1 MKLGI
6 FEAIFPEPTL
16 AEKFDRL
23 AQMGFEAVQFNLES
37 AGLEM
42 VPEEVPAATME
53 VIDRARLRA
62 GIEISAL
69 AGTYNMIDPDR
80 EARELHHARLRNL
93 IPVAADLNI
102 PLITLCTGTRD
113 TESMWRGHP
122 DNQSGSAWIDLVSA
136 LQPLLDDTARH
147 NVSLG
152 IEPEP
157 ANVINNASRAR
168 QLIDELG
175 SDRLRIIFDPANI
188 VAGDQSRIPSD
199 VLSDAF
205 DLLGDRI
212 SLAHAKDLSA
222 AGEFCAAGTGV
233 VPWGLYGERLR
244 SSGYTGAV
252 ILHSLA
258 LDEIEH
264 AVNVLA
270 NAGIRGRATY

>member
-6 FEAIFPEPTL
+6 FEAIFPGPTL
-16 AEKFDRL
+16 GEKFDRL
-23 AQMGFEAVQFNLES
+23 AQLGFAAVQFNLES

-42 VPEEVPAATME
+42 VPEEVPAAT
-53 VIDRARLRA
+53 IDAITLARQQA
-62 GIEISAL
+62 GIEIAAL

-93 IPVAADLNI
+93 IPVAAELNI
-102 PLITLCTGTRD
+102 PLITLCTGTRNAA
-113 TESMWRGHP
+113 SMWRAHP
-122 DNQSGSAWIDLVSA
+122 DNQADSAWFDLVSA
-136 LQPLLDDTARH
+136 LHPLLDDAARYG
-147 NVSLG
+147 VSLG

-168 QLIDELG
+168 LLIDELG
-175 SDRLRIIFDPANI
+175 SDQLRIVFDPANI
-188 VAGDQSRIPSD
+188 VAGDQSRPHAD

-212 SLAHAKDLSA
+212 SLAHAKDLDA

-244 SSGYTGAV
+244 SSGYSGAV

-258 LDEIEH
+258 IDEIEH

-270 NAGIRGRATY
+270 SAGIPG